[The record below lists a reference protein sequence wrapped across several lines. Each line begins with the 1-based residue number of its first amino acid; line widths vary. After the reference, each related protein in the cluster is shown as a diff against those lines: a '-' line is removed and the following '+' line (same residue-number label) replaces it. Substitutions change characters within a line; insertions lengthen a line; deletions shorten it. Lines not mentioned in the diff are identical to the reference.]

1 MSHSTQTVQLVA
13 PAVRQAGLQAP
24 PTSISA
30 AIQDREE
37 RTPDRPT
44 RQCFPK
50 SYSKVMSPLQPDT
63 PLVYLL
69 CSPSTPG
76 STAALSPLPK
86 RCRKKKRPLSQQG
99 LKVTYKHFPLQFYEP
114 SSSRILKIPPEGYL
128 PHQGSTSSSGPPS
141 CVRQL
146 FRSLSPDLNADSQ
159 SFLLNTLRRDA
170 VHTVAARGQNRA
182 THSRSERGRGLN
194 KAKTCLQATKARLE
208 APPTQGLRRTG
219 PSRKGLKSGCSRHS
233 VPSNQRA
240 SSRGRSRKR
249 RQR

>member
-13 PAVRQAGLQAP
+13 PAVRQPGLQAP
-24 PTSISA
+24 PTSSSA
-30 AIQDREE
+30 ANQDMEE
-37 RTPDRPT
+37 RTPDSHT
-44 RQCFPK
+44 RQCLPT
-50 SYSKVMSPLQPDT
+50 SYSKVMTPLQPDT

-69 CSPSTPG
+69 CSPSAPG

-86 RCRKKKRPLSQQG
+86 RCRKRKRPLSLQG

-114 SSSRILKIPPEGYL
+114 GSNRILKIPPEGYP
-128 PHQGSTSSSGPPS
+128 PHPGSASSSVPPS

-159 SFLLNTLRRDA
+159 SFLLNTLRRA
-170 VHTVAARGQNRA
+170 AAHTVTDRGQNRA
-182 THSRSERGRGLN
+182 AHSRGERGRGFS
-194 KAKTCLQATKARLE
+194 KAKTCLPATKGRLE

-219 PSRKGLKSGCSRHS
+219 PSRKGLKSGCSRPS
-233 VPSNQRA
+233 VPINQKA